1 MKLGVFTSLFHH
13 LNFTAMLDKV
23 ASYGLEAVEIGT
35 GGYPSQAH
43 CRPDELLRDK
53 EERRRFKQAL
63 AERGLF
69 ISALSC
75 HGNPLHP
82 NPEIAERDH
91 RIFLTTLQLAS
102 ELGVERVCLF
112 SGCPGGG
119 PDDKWPNWVTCAWP
133 PEYAEIRKWQWE
145 EKAIPYW
152 RKAAEEARKYGPTKL
167 ALEMHPGFLVYNPE
181 TLLALREAVGPEIG
195 ANFDPSHLW
204 WQGID
209 PVAAIRILGAQ
220 QAIFHFHAKDVAID
234 EHNCRLKGVLDT
246 APYTDPAARSWTFRT
261 VGYGHPE
268 AVWRSIVGALRLCG
282 YDYVMSIEHED
293 PLASVEEGLA
303 KAVQILRQVMLTEP
317 PPAIWWS

>member
-1 MKLGVFTSLFHH
+1 MKLGVFTVLFQQ
-13 LNFTAMLDKV
+13 LEFTAMLDKV

-35 GGYPSQAH
+35 GGYPGAAH
-43 CRPDELLRDK
+43 CRPDDLLRDK
-53 EERRRFKQAL
+53 AEQHRFKRAL

-69 ISALSC
+69 VSAFSC

-82 NPEIAERDH
+82 NPEIADRDH
-91 RIFLTTLQLAS
+91 RVFLKTLQLAN

-112 SGCPGGG
+112 SGCPGEG
-119 PDDKWPNWVTCAWP
+119 PDGKYPNWVTCAWP

-145 EKAIPYW
+145 ERAIPYW
-152 RKAAEEARKYGPTKL
+152 QKAAAEARRYGVTKL

-181 TLLALREAVGPEIG
+181 TLLALRKAVGPEIG

-209 PVAAIRILGAQ
+209 PVAAIRALGSE

-234 EHNCRLKGVLDT
+234 DYNRSIKGVLDT
-246 APYTDPAARSWTFRT
+246 TPYTDLAARSWTFRT

-268 AVWRSIVGALRLCG
+268 VVWRSIISALRLYG

-293 PLASVEEGLA
+293 PLASIEEGLA
-303 KAVQILRQVMLTEP
+303 KAVQVLRQVMLTEP